1 MTFRNSLIFVCKG
14 EHDQHKRALARA
26 RKLNIKRSVALKER
40 VSQLE
45 GDVGYLALLLGS
57 LLNRTAQKGVVTQ
70 EEIQSVM
77 SELDELDGVVDG
89 SLDIQI
95 LRNLGEE
102 HNPS

>member
-1 MTFRNSLIFVCKG
+1 M
-14 EHDQHKRALARA
+14 
-26 RKLNIKRSVALKER
+26 NIKRSVALKER

-57 LLNRTAQKGVVTQ
+57 LLNRIAQKGVVTQ